1 MVKDKVFS
9 VLRRDEVMLYIS
21 VPIQVITRWPHS
33 SDKLAHI
40 LLICHLPHFDISDT
54 DIFCHHYEQLWFPL
68 EKFNIQNNFLE
79 GPPSP
84 LKFLKICNENLFYFD
99 HSLIS
104 QQGFV
109 LFFICVIIDN
119 KLS

>member
-21 VPIQVITRWPHS
+21 VPLQVITRWPHS

-40 LLICHLPHFDISDT
+40 ILLSLISISLT
-54 DIFCHHYEQLWFPL
+54 QISSAIIRNNFGFNS
-68 EKFNIQNNFLE
+68 KFTNFLE

-84 LKFLKICNENLFYFD
+84 SNFLSVVNENLFYFD

-104 QQGFV
+104 Q
-109 LFFICVIIDN
+109 
-119 KLS
+119 